1 MVVLSKQLFDE
12 VCRGQTCQQIFHPWS
27 KTCCGVL
34 PRAFKDSVKGSLNFY
49 SLVYL
54 VQLAMQIKH
63 FKSKAMWMKMGKYY
77 CRSLMFGI
85 LVPFTFIIWNC
96 FLSQF
101 GIKLSYL
108 TSLLLPL
115 TLNGLNIYWEPPS
128 RRSLVVH
135 LFFNQLVEYWMRLLS
150 EAGYLNITKS
160 KNIIMFMVGSGLL
173 FYMMRLEGAKPKEQ
187 KTPLLWLYTAEKV
200 NRNLENPKKT
210 CSHNGPCQKY
220 ILKGY
225 GTYFGI
231 GLAISL
237 AKLILP
243 RIKTPLRA
251 ISSIRGKHFKMA
263 LFFGSYIGIY
273 RAVLCF
279 LCRKNGY
286 DSELFA
292 LPAGCLAG
300 LSMVF
305 NPNLGLAIA
314 SVTGAMKLYSTVLYE
329 KKVIP
334 DNVPLP
340 EMLFCACHGLLFTA
354 RFVNPEACPSYIRR
368 VTDTISHGHC
378 EAIHRRVLEEVKKR
392 GL

>member
-1 MVVLSKQLFDE
+1 MELLFK
-12 VCRGQTCQQIFHPWS
+12 V
-27 KTCCGVL
+27 
-34 PRAFKDSVKGSLNFY
+34 
-49 SLVYL
+49 
-54 VQLAMQIKH
+54 
-63 FKSKAMWMKMGKYY
+63 
-77 CRSLMFGI
+77 
-85 LVPFTFIIWNC
+85 
-96 FLSQF
+96 SQF

-263 LFFGSYIGIY
+263 LFFGSYIGRPMLPVSEERLRLGTVRVACWLPRWVVNGVQPQS
-273 RAVLCF
+273 RAGYSVGYWSYEVIFNGSL
-279 LCRKNGY
+279 RKKG
-286 DSELFA
+286 
-292 LPAGCLAG
+292 
-300 LSMVF
+300 
-305 NPNLGLAIA
+305 
-314 SVTGAMKLYSTVLYE
+314 
-329 KKVIP
+329 
-334 DNVPLP
+334 
-340 EMLFCACHGLLFTA
+340 
-354 RFVNPEACPSYIRR
+354 
-368 VTDTISHGHC
+368 DT
-378 EAIHRRVLEEVKKR
+378 
-392 GL
+392 